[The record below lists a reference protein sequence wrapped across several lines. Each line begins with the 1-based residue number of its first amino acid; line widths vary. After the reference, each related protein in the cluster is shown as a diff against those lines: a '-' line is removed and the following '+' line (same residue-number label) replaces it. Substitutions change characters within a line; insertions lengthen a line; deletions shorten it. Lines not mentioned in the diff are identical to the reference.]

1 MGFRSRPNNDDSQL
15 PEKGLSHSHHA
26 DGPDSM
32 VLTDNAPESGRA
44 LRPGDVT
51 SKAGN
56 LSRDNDE
63 TSRPSDQSLKGRPL
77 DAAAGAIPAT
87 ASGHVS
93 RTREPRPAENRTTV
107 VPAAPSNSHQ
117 TTARHNNTSEHGV
130 ELGIQSRGQVCSM
143 VSWSW
148 HL

>member
-1 MGFRSRPNNDDSQL
+1 MGFRSRPNNDDSQS

-26 DGPDSM
+26 DGPNSM
-32 VLTDNAPESGRA
+32 ILTDNAPESGRA

-51 SKAGN
+51 SEAGD
-56 LSRDNDE
+56 LSRDNHE
-63 TSRPSDQSLKGRPL
+63 TSRPSLEGRPL

-93 RTREPRPAENRTTV
+93 RTREPRLAENRTTV

-117 TTARHNNTSEHGV
+117 TTARHNNTSEHDA